1 MATTTYP
8 LTVSASTRPR
18 RRFQWAPILFL
29 AAPLSLYFLWIIGPL
44 FATGYIALTNWDG
57 ISDAKFVG
65 LANFDWLLGIRGIT
79 VEGTLFRDLQI
90 IIDVKNSEFWLALGN
105 NIKWLGVFIFVPTA
119 LGLGLAM
126 IFNSNFPGGRWFKI
140 AFYSP
145 LVVSPAAIAVIWEAI
160 YRPTDGLIN
169 SFLRGIGVTQTPG
182 WLADRS
188 LVLWCIIAA
197 SAWRQVGYIM
207 ILYLAGLKNLDVTLL
222 EAATVD
228 GANGWQ
234 RFRKVIFPLL
244 GPVTVVVVVISV
256 IDSLRSFDMVS
267 IMTKGG
273 PAGSSQVL
281 ANFMYMR
288 AFNDYRMGYAAATAV
303 VLLALM
309 LCIIV
314 PYLIRIART
323 ELEY

>member
-1 MATTTYP
+1 MTTTTYP
-8 LTVSASTRPR
+8 LAVSARPRPR
-18 RRFQWAPILFL
+18 RRIQWAPILFL
-29 AAPLSLYFLWIIGPL
+29 AAPLAVYFAWIIGPM

-57 ISDAKFVG
+57 ISTAKFVG
-65 LANFDWLLGIRGIT
+65 LANFEWL
-79 VEGTLFRDLQI
+79 FN
-90 IIDVKNSEFWLALGN
+90 NSEFGMALGN
-105 NIKWLGVFIFVPTA
+105 NIKWLIVFMLIPTVM
-119 LGLGLAM
+119 GLGLAM
-126 IFNSNFPGGRWFKI
+126 VFNSDFPGSRWFKI

-145 LVVSPAAIAVIWEAI
+145 LVISPAAIAVIWQAI
-160 YRPTDGLIN
+160 YLPQDGLLN
-169 SFLRGIGVTQTPG
+169 SFLRGIGVVDTPG

-197 SAWRQVGYIM
+197 AAWRQVGYIM
-207 ILYLAGLKNLDVTLL
+207 ILYLAGLKNIDVTLI

-228 GANGWQ
+228 GASSWQ
-234 RFRKVIFPLL
+234 RFRNVIFPLL
-244 GPVTVVVVVISV
+244 SPVTVVVLVISV
-256 IDSLRSFDMVS
+256 IDSLRSFDMVA

-303 VLLALM
+303 ILLAIM

-314 PYLIRIART
+314 PYLIHIART

>member
-8 LTVSASTRPR
+8 LTVSAGTRPR

-29 AAPLSLYFLWIIGPL
+29 AAPLTLYFMWIIGPL

-57 ISDAKFVG
+57 ISEAKFVG
-65 LANFDWLLGIRGIT
+65 LENFKWLFSNG
-79 VEGTLFRDLQI
+79 
-90 IIDVKNSEFWLALGN
+90 EFWLTLGN
-105 NIKWLGVFIFVPTA
+105 NVKWLGVFIVIPTA

-126 IFNSNFPGGRWFKI
+126 VFNSDFPGSRWFKI

-256 IDSLRSFDMVS
+256 IDSLRSFEMVS

-288 AFNDYRMGYAAATAV
+288 AFNDYRMGYGAATAV

>member
-29 AAPLSLYFLWIIGPL
+29 AAPLTLYFMWIIGPL

-57 ISDAKFVG
+57 ISEAKFVG
-65 LANFDWLLGIRGIT
+65 LENFKWLFSNG
-79 VEGTLFRDLQI
+79 
-90 IIDVKNSEFWLALGN
+90 EFWLTLGN
-105 NIKWLGVFIFVPTA
+105 NVKWLGVFIVVPTV

-126 IFNSNFPGGRWFKI
+126 VFNSDFPGSRWFKI

-256 IDSLRSFDMVS
+256 IDSLRSFEMVS

-288 AFNDYRMGYAAATAV
+288 AFNDYRMGYGAATAV

-314 PYLIRIART
+314 PYLVRIART